1 MTWAVKTTCVI
12 TVVATLLF
20 LPIQAATGETK
31 VSEVAG
37 PVPPHRAQA
46 VMVVDVLDKGG
57 APVEGLTAADFNVR
71 VGGTAV
77 GALVV
82 EPVAPLS
89 VVFLTDV
96 SYRAMAYQ
104 DHIRRG
110 IESFLVVLEADDEAE
125 VRVFG
130 DTSTLLFPFS
140 SDHLE
145 TRRKILTYNFQGA
158 SPQRARSFDGLAR
171 SLTAAASRSG
181 RKVVVIF
188 TYGNDDGSKLSAGE
202 IARQAKREQVR
213 VEVIHLPRPTGWSG
227 GIWRQMLSDLDSI
240 AGPTGGRRRRVA
252 SGGEIQAAYAS
263 LARQLTR
270 GYRLTFTTARAK
282 SSAGFR
288 RVQVKLARKGV
299 RVMGP
304 AVLWSEP

>member
-1 MTWAVKTTCVI
+1 MTWATKKTWVI
-12 TVVATLLF
+12 TTAMAVVLF
-20 LPIQAATGETK
+20 LPLEAATGK
-31 VSEVAG
+31 L
-37 PVPPHRAQA
+37 PPQSAPA
-46 VMVVDVLDKGG
+46 VVVVDVLGKDG
-57 APVEGLTAADFNVR
+57 APVEGLAAGDFSVK
-71 VGGTAV
+71 VGGRAV
-77 GALVV
+77 GALAVTSL
-82 EPVAPLS
+82 APLS

-96 SYRAMAYQ
+96 SYRAMAHQ

-110 IESFLVVLEADDEAE
+110 IESFLAVLGEDDEAE

-171 SLTAAASRSG
+171 SFTALAPRDG
-181 RKVVVIF
+181 RRVVVVF

-202 IARQAKREQVR
+202 IARQAKSGQVR

-227 GIWRQMLSDLDSI
+227 GIWRQMLGDLDSI
-240 AGPTGGRRRRVA
+240 AVPTGGGRRQVA
-252 SGGEIQAAYAS
+252 GGGEIQEAYEA

-270 GYRLTFTTARAK
+270 GYRLTFAAAPAK
-282 SSAGFR
+282 SAAGFR
-288 RVQVKLARKGV
+288 RVQVKVARKGV

-304 AVLWSEP
+304 AVLWHEP